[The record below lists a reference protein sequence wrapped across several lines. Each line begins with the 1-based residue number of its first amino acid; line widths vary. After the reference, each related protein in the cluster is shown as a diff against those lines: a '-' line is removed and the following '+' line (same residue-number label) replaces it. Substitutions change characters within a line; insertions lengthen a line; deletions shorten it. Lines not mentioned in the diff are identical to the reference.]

1 MTKNKNDEQCPCDFD
16 PGRVEWNKC
25 HGGLVPSIVQDVDTG
40 RVLMLAWMNE
50 EALQETLSSGL
61 VTFFSRSR
69 NQLWTK
75 GETSGNHLELQ
86 DIDVD
91 CDGDTLLVIARPTG
105 PACHLGTRT
114 CFSGSV
120 EPTGIFLSVLQET
133 INSRVGVDAEK
144 SYTAR
149 LLASDLHRVAQKV
162 GEEAVETIL
171 AATSREPDALIDE
184 AADLVYH
191 LMVLL
196 TARGL
201 NWGQV
206 TQRLAERHAP

>member
-1 MTKNKNDEQCPCDFD
+1 MSDDNKTPVWHEFDSSLVNWNKNSNE
-16 PGRVEWNKC
+16 
-25 HGGLVPSIVQDVDTG
+25 LVPSIVQDSDSG
-40 RVLMLAWMNE
+40 RVLMLAYMNE
-50 EALQETLSSGL
+50 QALRQTLASGL

-75 GETSGNHLELQ
+75 GETSGNQLELQ

-105 PACHLGTRT
+105 PTCHRGTPT
-114 CFSGSV
+114 CFSGDV
-120 EPTGIFLSVLQET
+120 EPAGIFLSVLQAT
-133 INSRVGVDAEK
+133 INGRADGNPES

-149 LLASDLHRVAQKV
+149 LLAGDLHRIAQKV

-184 AADLVYH
+184 AADLIYH

-196 TARGL
+196 TAKGL
-201 NWGQV
+201 TWGQV
-206 TQRLAERHAP
+206 VQRLAERHTP

>member
-1 MTKNKNDEQCPCDFD
+1 MKNKNGE
-16 PGRVEWNKC
+16 PGRSRFDSGRVDWNKC
-25 HGGLVPSIVQDVDTG
+25 QDGLVPAIVQDIDTG
-40 RVLMLAWMNE
+40 RVLMLAYMNE
-50 EALQETLSSGL
+50 AALQQTLSSGL
-61 VTFFSRSR
+61 VTFFSRTR

-91 CDGDTLLVIARPTG
+91 CDGDTLLVLARPTG
-105 PACHLGTRT
+105 PTCHLGTRT
-114 CFSGSV
+114 CFSGGV
-120 EPTGIFLSVLQET
+120 DPAGIFLSVLQET
-133 INSRVGVDAEK
+133 IDRRVGTDVEK

-149 LLASDLHRVAQKV
+149 LLAGDLHRIAQKV

-171 AATSREPDALIDE
+171 AATSREPEDLVDE

-196 TARGL
+196 TAKGL
-201 NWGQV
+201 NWQQV
-206 TQRLAERHAP
+206 VQRLAERHAP